1 MLRLGGARPTSQPD
15 PEADNNISGRPDFVD
30 SFVQDMRPV
39 PATAAVAIIPE
50 TERGRTRT
58 RATSP
63 DHCTVYMPEAPP
75 EMKYF
80 ARCFAYAYITAP
92 AAGADGAAA
101 RADDDRAAAT
111 IRDAIHAVLPG
122 LQFPAQPRRRQ
133 KQPFALVGDA
143 AASAAAGGGAS
154 VKLVREGETS
164 NCFRVRLDSVAHVAL
179 RHYPKDQRNHGD
191 IERRCASFGHLLEV
205 DPACYAAPDLST
217 VRVVVKNGSPREIP
231 REIRIRYASDFRF
244 WHVVPVQILK
254 VWDKSL
260 SFDANGEYVP
270 IYTPAGAA

>member
-58 RATSP
+58 HATSP

-80 ARCFAYAYITAP
+80 ARSDSSRPATAP
-92 AAGADGAAA
+92 TRRLRFASP
-101 RADDDRAAAT
+101 DDCEASME
-111 IRDAIHAVLPG
+111 
-122 LQFPAQPRRRQ
+122 

-231 REIRIRYASDFRF
+231 REIRIRF

-260 SFDANGEYVP
+260 SFDANGEYLP
-270 IYTPAGAA
+270 PHLNSQTSYT

>member
-39 PATAAVAIIPE
+39 PAIAAVAIMPE

-122 LQFPAQPRRRQ
+122 LQFRLQP
-133 KQPFALVGDA
+133 P
-143 AASAAAGGGAS
+143 SHGAD
-154 VKLVREGETS
+154 KT
-164 NCFRVRLDSVAHVAL
+164 VAL
-179 RHYPKDQRNHGD
+179 RLARRPRGLHG
-191 IERRCASFGHLLEV
+191 EAAVRAGGRRRR
-205 DPACYAAPDLST
+205 LS
-217 VRVVVKNGSPREIP
+217 RR
-231 REIRIRYASDFRF
+231 RRRRIGQARAR
-244 WHVVPVQILK
+244 
-254 VWDKSL
+254 
-260 SFDANGEYVP
+260 G
-270 IYTPAGAA
+270 

>member
-39 PATAAVAIIPE
+39 PAIAAVAIMPE

-101 RADDDRAAAT
+101 RADDDPTAPT
-111 IRDAIHAVLPG
+111 
-122 LQFPAQPRRRQ
+122 RRLRFASPDDREASME